1 MRCVT
6 PGWLLVVF
14 AAARGADGQTV
25 QLLSPD
31 ITFTASEV
39 FFRDP
44 VTYIGPTGAPATT
57 RQALKLLLRGENF
70 YDGSTGPRYYVG
82 SLRADAHYTSPDGR
96 TVAVYFYD
104 LRRLPRTAPL
114 RIETHVNRFVTLR
127 QTFTVD
133 RVRWLP
139 AAVRR
144 RHDLPDPRV
153 P

>member
-1 MRCVT
+1 MRHVTAGWVLVACVT
-6 PGWLLVVF
+6 AG
-14 AAARGADGQTV
+14 AADAQTV

-44 VTYIGPTGAPATT
+44 VTYVGPSGAPATT
-57 RQALKLLLRGENF
+57 RQALKLVLRGQNF
-70 YDGSTGPRYYVG
+70 YDGATGPRYYLGAV
-82 SLRADAHYTSPDGR
+82 RADAHYTAPDGR

-104 LRRLPRTAPL
+104 LRRVPRAAPL
-114 RIETHVNRFVTLR
+114 RIETHVDRFVTLR

-153 P
+153 R